1 MSDQVNISP
10 RIGSGFY
17 RVMMGFFASYG
28 FLPVILVFLYLGF
41 GLVEPLFLTGA
52 NALNIIEQASYLI
65 VLATAQ
71 MFVLLTRGFDL
82 SLGVVVS
89 LVSVASAMV
98 MVAIAPEGDGPVVIA
113 LTAGLF
119 TALAIGA
126 TAGGING
133 ICIAYFGINPFV
145 VTLGM
150 QGIAFGL
157 ATTISGGFPIF
168 GLPEGLINSLG
179 QGGTWFGFLS
189 PPVGVCII
197 ILLLSHFV
205 LNYTV
210 FGRSLYLL
218 GSNPRAAEVGGL
230 PWRRYNM
237 MAYVLCSTIAAIG
250 AILITARTGTGEP
263 STGGGLVLLSI
274 AAAVAGGVS
283 LRGGEGRVIHV
294 VFGGLL
300 VSVLSVGM
308 NLARIDSFLQQ
319 VALGFVVVGAVFL
332 DRLRLRI
339 RI

>member
-1 MSDQVNISP
+1 MSDQVNI
-10 RIGSGFY
+10 RANGGSSLY
-17 RVMMGFFASYG
+17 TMMMGFFASYG
-28 FLPVILVFLYLGF
+28 FLPVILVFLYIGF
-41 GLVEPLFLTGA
+41 GLVEPVFLTAA
-52 NALNIIEQASYLI
+52 NAMNIIEQASYLI

-82 SLGVVVS
+82 SLGVVESV
-89 LVSVASAMV
+89 VSVASAMV
-98 MVAIAPEGDGPVVIA
+98 MVGIAPEGEGPVILA
-113 LTAGLF
+113 LTAGIF

-126 TAGGING
+126 AAGGVNG
-133 ICIAYFGINPFV
+133 LCVSYFGINPFV

-150 QGIAFGL
+150 QGIAFGI
-157 ATTISGGFPIF
+157 ATTISGGFPVF
-168 GLPEGLINSLG
+168 GIPEELINTFG
-179 QGGTWFGFLS
+179 QGGTWFGFIS
-189 PPVGVCII
+189 PPVAICII
-197 ILLLSHFV
+197 ILLLSHFI

-230 PWRRYNM
+230 PWKRHNM

-319 VALGFVVVGAVFL
+319 VVLGFVVVGAVFL

-339 RI
+339 RL

>member
-1 MSDQVNISP
+1 MSEPANLKSET
-10 RIGSGFY
+10 GFSFY
-17 RVMMGFFASYG
+17 TWVMGFFASYG
-28 FLPVILVFLYLGF
+28 FLPVILVFLCIGF
-41 GLVEPLFLTGA
+41 GLAEPLFLSAA
-52 NALNIIEQASYLI
+52 NALNVIEQASYLI

-89 LVSVASAMV
+89 VVSVASAMV
-98 MVAIAPEGDGPVVIA
+98 MVWVAPEGEGPVVLA
-113 LTAGLF
+113 LTAGIF
-119 TALAIGA
+119 AALAIGVV
-126 TAGGING
+126 AGGING
-133 ICIAYFGINPFV
+133 FCVAYFGINPFV

-150 QGIAFGL
+150 QGIAFGI

-168 GLPEGLINSLG
+168 GLPDILIGTLG
-179 QGGTWFGFLS
+179 QTSIWFGFLS
-189 PPVGVCII
+189 APVAICLIV
-197 ILLLSHFV
+197 LVLSHLL

-237 MAYVLCSTIAAIG
+237 LAYVLCSVIAAIG

-319 VALGFVVVGAVFL
+319 VVLGCVVIAAVFL

-339 RI
+339 RL

>member
-1 MSDQVNISP
+1 MSDQARPQSTP
-10 RIGSGFY
+10 GFSAY
-17 RVMMGFFASYG
+17 RMMMGFFASYG

-41 GLVEPLFLTGA
+41 GLMEPVFLTAA
-52 NALNIIEQASYLI
+52 NAFNIVEQASYLI
-65 VLATAQ
+65 VLAMAQ

-89 LVSVASAMV
+89 VVSVASAMV
-98 MVAIAPEGDGPVVIA
+98 MVSIAPEGDGPVVLA
-113 LTAGLF
+113 LTAGIF
-119 TALAIGA
+119 AALVIGA

-133 ICIAYFGINPFV
+133 LCVAYFGINPFV

-157 ATTISGGFPIF
+157 ATTISGGFPVF
-168 GLPEGLINSLG
+168 GLPEALVNTLG
-179 QGGTWFGFLS
+179 QSGSWFGFLS
-189 PPVGVCII
+189 PPVAICIL
-197 ILLLSHFV
+197 ILVASHLV
-205 LNYTV
+205 LNHTV

-218 GSNPRAAEVGGL
+218 GSNPRAAEVGGI

-237 MAYVLCSTIAAIG
+237 LSYVLCSTIAAIG

-283 LRGGEGRVIHV
+283 LRGGEGRVVHV

-319 VALGFVVVGAVFL
+319 VVLGFVVVGAVFL

-339 RI
+339 RL

>member
-1 MSDQVNISP
+1 MSDQVNVPP

-17 RVMMGFFASYG
+17 RMMMGFFSSYG
-28 FLPVILVFLYLGF
+28 FLPVILVFLCLGF
-41 GLVEPLFLTGA
+41 GLVEPVFLTGA

-89 LVSVASAMV
+89 VVSVASAMV
-98 MVAIAPEGDGPVVIA
+98 MVAIAPEGDGPVILA
-113 LTAGLF
+113 LTAGIF

-168 GLPEGLINSLG
+168 GLPEGLINNLG

-230 PWRRYNM
+230 PWRRHNM
-237 MAYVLCSTIAAIG
+237 MAYVLCSIIAAIG

-319 VALGFVVVGAVFL
+319 VVLGFVVVGAVFL

-339 RI
+339 RL

>member
-1 MSDQVNISP
+1 MSERVTTQASD
-10 RIGSGFY
+10 GFSLQIW
-17 RVMMGFFASYG
+17 MLGFFSKYG
-28 FLPVILVFLYLGF
+28 FLPVILVFLCIGF
-41 GLVEPLFLTGA
+41 GLAEPLFMTGA

-71 MFVLLTRGFDL
+71 LFVLLTRGFDL

-89 LVSVASAMV
+89 SVSVASAMV
-98 MVAIAPEGDGPVVIA
+98 MVMVAPEGEGPVLLAVGAGI
-113 LTAGLF
+113 LAGL
-119 TALAIGA
+119 ALGA
-126 TAGGING
+126 LAGGING
-133 ICIAYFGINPFV
+133 VCVGFFDINPFV

-150 QGIAFGL
+150 QGIAFGV
-157 ATTISGGFPIF
+157 ATTISGGFPVF
-168 GLPEGLINSLG
+168 GIPDALLDTFG
-179 QGGTWFGFLS
+179 QNAVWFGFLS
-189 PPVGVCII
+189 PPIAVCLLVLVLSH
-197 ILLLSHFV
+197 LLL
-205 LNYTV
+205 NRTV

-218 GSNPRAAEVGGL
+218 GANPRAAEVGGL

-237 MAYVLCSTIAAIG
+237 LAYVLCSSIAAIG
-250 AILITARTGTGEP
+250 AILMTARTGTGEP

-300 VSVLSVGM
+300 VSILSVGM

-319 VALGFVVVGAVFL
+319 VVLGLVVVAAVFL

-339 RI
+339 RV

>member
-1 MSDQVNISP
+1 MSDQVNIPP
-10 RIGSGFY
+10 RIGSGLY
-17 RVMMGFFASYG
+17 RMMMRFFASYG

-89 LVSVASAMV
+89 VVSVASAMV
-98 MVAIAPEGDGPVVIA
+98 MVAIAPEGDGPVVLA
-113 LTAGLF
+113 LTAGIF

-133 ICIAYFGINPFV
+133 LCIAYFGINPFV

-179 QGGTWFGFLS
+179 QAGKWFGFLS

-197 ILLLSHFV
+197 ILMLSHFV

-230 PWRRYNM
+230 PWRRHNM

-319 VALGFVVVGAVFL
+319 VVLGFVVVGAVFL

-339 RI
+339 RL

>member
-1 MSDQVNISP
+1 MD
-10 RIGSGFY
+10 SGGGF
-17 RVMMGFFASYG
+17 RPSFVIMRFFAEYG
-28 FLPVILVFLYLGF
+28 FLPVILVALCLAF
-41 GLVEPLFLTGA
+41 GLAEPLFLSGA

-65 VLATAQ
+65 VLAMAQ

-89 LVSVASAMV
+89 AVSVASSMV
-98 MVAIAPEGDGPVVIA
+98 MVAVAPEGQGPVIA
-113 LTAGLF
+113 ALAAGILTAICLG
-119 TALAIGA
+119 AL
-126 TAGGING
+126 AGGING
-133 ICIAYFGINPFV
+133 LCVAYLGINPFV

-150 QGIAFGL
+150 QGVAFGI
-157 ATTISGGFPIF
+157 ATTISGGFPVF
-168 GLPEGLINSLG
+168 GLPQQLIDAFG
-179 QGGTWFGFLS
+179 QNGVWLGFLA
-189 PPVGVCII
+189 PPVGVCLI
-197 ILLLSHFV
+197 ILALSHVV
-205 LNYTV
+205 LNHTV

-218 GSNPRAAEVGGL
+218 GSNPRAAAVAGL

-237 MAYVLCSTIAAIG
+237 LAYVVCSSIAAIG
-250 AILITARTGTGEP
+250 ALLITARTGTGEP

-294 VFGGLL
+294 VLGGLL

-319 VALGFVVVGAVFL
+319 VVLGFVVIAAVFL

-339 RI
+339 RF

>member
-1 MSDQVNISP
+1 
-10 RIGSGFY
+10 
-17 RVMMGFFASYG
+17 
-28 FLPVILVFLYLGF
+28 
-41 GLVEPLFLTGA
+41 
-52 NALNIIEQASYLI
+52 
-65 VLATAQ
+65 
-71 MFVLLTRGFDL
+71 
-82 SLGVVVS
+82 
-89 LVSVASAMV
+89 
-98 MVAIAPEGDGPVVIA
+98 
-113 LTAGLF
+113 
-119 TALAIGA
+119 
-126 TAGGING
+126 
-133 ICIAYFGINPFV
+133 
-145 VTLGM
+145 
-150 QGIAFGL
+150 
-157 ATTISGGFPIF
+157 TTISGGFPIF
-168 GLPEGLINSLG
+168 GLPDTLIGAFG
-179 QGGTWFGFLS
+179 QTSIWFGFLS
-189 PPVGVCII
+189 APVAICII
-197 ILLLSHFV
+197 VLVLSHLL

-237 MAYVLCSTIAAIG
+237 LSYVLCSVIAAIG

-319 VALGFVVVGAVFL
+319 VVLGCVVIAAVFL

-339 RI
+339 RL

>member
-1 MSDQVNISP
+1 MSDQANAP
-10 RIGSGFY
+10 LESGFSFY
-17 RVMMGFFASYG
+17 KWMMGFFASYG
-28 FLPVILVFLYLGF
+28 FLPVILIFLYIGF
-41 GLVEPLFLTGA
+41 GLVEPVFLSGA
-52 NALNIIEQASYLI
+52 NAMNIIEQSSYLI

-89 LVSVASAMV
+89 VVSVASAMV
-98 MVAIAPEGDGPVVIA
+98 MVSIAPEGEGPVVLA
-113 LTAGLF
+113 LTAGIF
-119 TALAIGA
+119 SALVIGGI
-126 TAGGING
+126 AGGING
-133 ICIAYFGINPFV
+133 FCVSYLGINPFV

-168 GLPEGLINSLG
+168 GLPEQLIDTFG
-179 QGGTWFGFLS
+179 QNGTWLGFLS
-189 PPVGVCII
+189 PPVAVCII
-197 ILLLSHFV
+197 ILLLSHAV

-230 PWRRYNM
+230 PWRRHNM

-319 VALGFVVVGAVFL
+319 VVLGFVVVAAVFL

-339 RI
+339 RL